1 MLISGFKKMLR
12 ESDEKERV
20 GERERECVCVG
31 EGEKERD
38 MDAKNMSLFWHSWRW
53 RCVTWESASSVSY
66 FSQLLLLL
74 LLLLR
79 DKIKKKTVAENKI
92 EMQHKSSRPLEL
104 LPENVKFLLSFF
116 LFYSQF
122 NPNHKR
128 FTLVVKFCR
137 QSAQISN
144 AIKIKLFFEIWNFY
158 FRDSYNGRRRL
169 GGTITITELD
179 LSLWKC
185 CRLQQHVR
193 ARPHLPRLHLSCT
206 AEFETNG

>member
-1 MLISGFKKMLR
+1 MLR

-74 LLLLR
+74 MLLLR
-79 DKIKKKTVAENKI
+79 DKIKKKLSQRTKLKCSIN
-92 EMQHKSSRPLEL
+92 RPVHL
-104 LPENVKFLLSFF
+104 N
-116 LFYSQF
+116 
-122 NPNHKR
+122 
-128 FTLVVKFCR
+128 C
-137 QSAQISN
+137 
-144 AIKIKLFFEIWNFY
+144 KLFFEIWNFY

-179 LSLWKC
+179 LSLWNVAAFSNMSERDHISHVFIWAV
-185 CRLQQHVR
+185 RLNSKRTDKWSITLFSHTE
-193 ARPHLPRLHLSCT
+193 ADAIALKLSLPLSQTIYLSSFSFGHDVQINCVC
-206 AEFETNG
+206 FYYQ